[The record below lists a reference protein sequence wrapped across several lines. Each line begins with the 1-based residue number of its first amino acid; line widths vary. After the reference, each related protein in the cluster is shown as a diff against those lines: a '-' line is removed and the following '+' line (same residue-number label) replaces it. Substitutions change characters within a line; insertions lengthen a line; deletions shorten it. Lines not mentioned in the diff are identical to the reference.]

1 MVRTRGTKPELG
13 TQTYKC
19 VNSELTSLE
28 EELSEFVRH
37 STCGKTTMAK
47 NVSQKS
53 LTDCE
58 RFLRCINL
66 LLST

>member
-1 MVRTRGTKPELG
+1 MVRTRGMKPKLG
-13 TQTYKC
+13 TQTYNC
-19 VNSELTSLE
+19 VSSELTSLE
-28 EELSEFVRH
+28 EQLSEFVRH
-37 STCGKTTMAK
+37 TTCGKTTMAK

-53 LTDCE
+53 LTDCK